1 VNAIEIT
8 LTTVGDSAVW
18 VSAVLGALAL
28 TWRFVIRPVIAFG
41 QRLEHVM
48 ESVEEQLYPNHG
60 TSLRD
65 AVIRIE
71 ECLGI
76 EPVLP
81 AVNPPE
87 SRRKENP

>member
-1 VNAIEIT
+1 MIAVDVT
-8 LTTVGDSAVW
+8 FTSVQQGAVW

-28 TWRFVIRPVIAFG
+28 VWRFVVRPVIAFG